1 MINMLRTIED
11 VNIRHVGWAINIKL
25 NVSEKVEINGKYIP
39 KIGGSPTTTLRA
51 DITNEMLSNVNQPPS
66 FYVGYI
72 SKIAF
77 VDIAGTE
84 RDSVTLTDF
93 PIYPNLTTSNYEI
106 SGSQLKVKGQITATA
121 SYSVAKVRLYAGTK
135 LYFEYTLSTTQPV
148 SSGSV
153 YNVVYTIQ
161 FSATDTSSG
170 TDASAFTYDL
180 TILCFKLAGSK
191 ASAADAQYTW
201 KDSDNKVVYLALSI
215 KDIYLSSTTTADTI
229 TITSL
234 TPDNSQASSYLVII
248 KGTFTPSSSYSGL
261 TWLVQLR
268 FFPSQSTTS
277 YLPSSDVFGL
287 FNWKR
292 AMDFSAGVGY
302 TLILNIQW

>member
-1 MINMLRTIED
+1 VINMLRTRED
-11 VNIRHVGWAINIKL
+11 VNIRHVGWAVNIKL
-25 NVSEKVEINGKYIP
+25 NISEKVEINGKYIP
-39 KIGGSPTTTLRA
+39 KIGGSPQTALRQ
-51 DITNEMLSNVNQPPS
+51 DITNEMLSNVLQPPS
-66 FYVGYI
+66 FYVGQI
-72 SKIAF
+72 NKITF
-77 VDIAGTE
+77 VDTSGTE
-84 RDSVTLTDF
+84 RDSVTLSDV

-121 SYSVAKVRLYAGTK
+121 SYSVQKVRLYAGTK
-135 LYFEYTLSTTQPV
+135 MYFEYTLSTTQPV

-170 TDASAFTYDL
+170 TDASSFTYDL

-191 ASAADAQYTW
+191 ASSADAPYTW
-201 KDSDNKVVYLALSI
+201 KDSGNNVVYLALET

-248 KGTFTPSSSYSGL
+248 KGTFTPSNSYSGL
-261 TWLVQLR
+261 SWLVQLR
-268 FFPSQSTTS
+268 FFPSKSSTS
-277 YLPSSDVFGL
+277 YTPSSSVFGQ
-287 FNWKR
+287 FVWKR